1 MQLAEICGNIFIVV
15 MSKHH
20 IDAGVAEWQT
30 HQTQNLTG
38 ATPCR
43 FKSGHRHDRPLYISE
58 HGIYSGFLMR
68 GSMERND
75 AAKAMYGENQI
86 IFILKAIK

>member
-1 MQLAEICGNIFIVV
+1 MIKYLSV
-15 MSKHH
+15 
-20 IDAGVAEWQT
+20 AGVAEWQT

-86 IFILKAIK
+86 IFILKAIM